1 MSMGKNIA
9 EFRKRKGFT
18 QEELGQKLG
27 VTNQA
32 VSKWESETSMPD
44 VMMLPRIANAL
55 DVTLDD
61 LFAEQTPPL
70 TKTESHVFD
79 MDAVHNFAKDAQAMI
94 IDSLCHQ
101 TNLVN
106 CCNSWDMLKVEQN
119 PSTKQYD
126 HIKQPYTL
134 CCLSNT
140 AGAAFVSD
148 TITMIDS
155 TTAPTDIGSIF
166 EKPEVSSGIR
176 KLSDANVRRVL
187 SHICNEYFSHTAPFD
202 GNDPEYFVVEIKPS
216 ELSRSIGLSEEELLE
231 VLEKL
236 ISLHIVDL
244 ETKNGIH
251 YLLHKIKLIEA
262 AITFRLIERLIHNEA
277 GFGCGEFFALTQY

>member
-55 DVTLDD
+55 TVTLDD
-61 LFAEQTPPL
+61 LFAEHTTPL
-70 TKTESHVFD
+70 TQTESHVFD
-79 MDAVHNFAKDAQAMI
+79 MDAVHKFANDAQVLI
-94 IDSLCHQ
+94 IDTLCRR

-106 CCNSWDMLKVEQN
+106 CNSWDFLKVEQN
-119 PSTKQYD
+119 PSAKQYD

-134 CCLSNT
+134 CCLSDT
-140 AGAAFVSD
+140 AGVAFVSD
-148 TITMIDS
+148 TLTMIDS
-155 TTAPTDIGSIF
+155 ATAPTDIGSIF

-187 SHICNEYFSHTAPFD
+187 SHICNEYFSRTAPFD
-202 GNDPEYFVVEIKPS
+202 CNDPEYFVVDIKPS

-244 ETKNGIH
+244 ETKNGTH
-251 YLLHKIKLIEA
+251 YLLHKIKVIEA

-277 GFGCGEFFALTQY
+277 GFACGEFFALIQK

>member
-44 VMMLPRIANAL
+44 VMMLPRIAEAL

-61 LFAEQTPPL
+61 LFSEQAEQTSQP
-70 TKTESHVFD
+70 ESHVFD
-79 MDAVHNFAKDAQAMI
+79 MDAVHNFAKDSQGMI
-94 IDSLCHQ
+94 IDSLFHQ

-106 CCNSWDMLKVEQN
+106 CYNSWDMLKIEQN

-126 HIKQPYTL
+126 HIKRLYTL

-140 AGAAFVSD
+140 AGAAFISD
-148 TITMIDS
+148 TLTIIDS
-155 TTAPTDIGSIF
+155 DLSPADVGAIF
-166 EKPEVSSGIR
+166 KKSEIASGMK
-176 KLSDANVRRVL
+176 KLSDSNVRRVL
-187 SHICNEYFSHTAPFD
+187 SHICNEYFSRTAPFD
-202 GNDPEYFVVEIKPS
+202 CNDPEYFVVDIKPS
-216 ELSRSIGLSEEELLE
+216 ELSRSIGLSEEDLLE
-231 VLEKL
+231 ALEKL

-244 ETKNGIH
+244 ETKNVTH
-251 YLLHKIKLIEA
+251 YQLHKIKAIEA

-277 GFGCGEFFALTQY
+277 GFACGEFLALIQK

>member
-70 TKTESHVFD
+70 TQTESHVFD
-79 MDAVHNFAKDAQAMI
+79 MNAVHNFAKDAQALI
-94 IDSLCHQ
+94 IDTLCHK

-106 CCNSWDMLKVEQN
+106 CNSWDFFKVEQN
-119 PSTKQYD
+119 LSTKMYD
-126 HIKQPYTL
+126 HVKRNQTL
-134 CCLSNT
+134 CCLSDT

-148 TITMIDS
+148 TLTMIDS
-155 TTAPTDIGSIF
+155 GMSPTDVGAIF
-166 EKPEVSSGIR
+166 EKPEIASGMK
-176 KLSDANVRRVL
+176 KLSDSTVRRVL
-187 SHICNEYFSHTAPFD
+187 FHICNEYFQRSAPFD
-202 GNDPEYFVVEIKPS
+202 YIDPEYFVVNINLN
-216 ELSRSIGLSEEELLE
+216 ELSRSIGLSADEVLE
-231 VLEKL
+231 ALEKL
-236 ISLHIVDL
+236 ISLHIVEL
-244 ETKNGIH
+244 SMENGTH
-251 YLLHKIKLIEA
+251 YLLHKVKIIEA
-262 AITFRLIERLIHNEA
+262 AVTFQLIERFIHNEV
-277 GFGCGEFFALTQY
+277 GMGCGEFLSLSQF